1 MDIGDIKTPI
11 EQTGIHPDII
21 KQSIYKKYPKA
32 ILEQIKIELVE
43 MEYKKRENIK
53 DISKT
58 WKKELTK

>member
-1 MDIGDIKTPI
+1 MDLDDKKTPI

-21 KQSIYKKYPKA
+21 KQSIYKKYPTC

-43 MEYKKRENIK
+43 IEYKKRENIK

-58 WKKELTK
+58 WKKELIK